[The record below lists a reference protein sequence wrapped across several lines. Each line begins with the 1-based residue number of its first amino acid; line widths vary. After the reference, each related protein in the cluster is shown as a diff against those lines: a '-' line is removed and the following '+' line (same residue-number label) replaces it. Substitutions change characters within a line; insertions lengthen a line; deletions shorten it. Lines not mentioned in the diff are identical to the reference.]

1 MQKLNFLHELKLRIM
16 NYFKGL
22 RVENSCQKCKKR
34 LFVFSSDSAN
44 GFTLIE
50 VLLSTTVLVI
60 GILAWVV
67 TQNANIKGRVISNTI
82 TTAVELGDSALDE
95 LGCSVQNWSL
105 GHSEDSGTS
114 TQTIGNVSYQIEWDT
129 RQDILVPDGRAM
141 WRIRV
146 IVRWNLYGDH
156 SVTLEKLIVGT

>member
-1 MQKLNFLHELKLRIM
+1 MLRI
-16 NYFKGL
+16 KK
-22 RVENSCQKCKKR
+22 SSQKSKKR
-34 LFVFSSDSAN
+34 LFAFSLHSAN

-67 TQNANIKGRVISNTI
+67 TQNANIKGRVVSNTV
-82 TTAVELGDSALDE
+82 TTAVELGASALDE

-114 TQTIGNVSYQIEWDT
+114 TQTIGRVSYQIEWDT
-129 RQDILVPDGRAM
+129 RRETLVPDGRAL

-146 IVRWNLYGDH
+146 VVRWDLYGDH
-156 SVTLEKLIVGT
+156 SVTLEKLILGT